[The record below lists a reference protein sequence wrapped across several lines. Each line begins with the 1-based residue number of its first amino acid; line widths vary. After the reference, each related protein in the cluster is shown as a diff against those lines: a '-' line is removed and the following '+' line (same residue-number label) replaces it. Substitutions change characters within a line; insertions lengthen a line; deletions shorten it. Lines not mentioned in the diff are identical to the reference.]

1 LSSYQRFAGHAPLP
15 KIAAEYDLV
24 VCGAG
29 PAGVSAALS
38 AARQGIKT
46 LLIESQGCLGGI
58 WTSGL
63 LSLVLDTT
71 GKAGLLGELQEHLKA
86 EDGWLPRQHGSGFVY
101 DVEVMKWILEKMCLE
116 AGIDILYHTRLVDA
130 FHQDGRVQAVVTE
143 SHSGR
148 QAFTAELFVDAT
160 GNGDLA
166 ARCGCQYDTGHPVT
180 GKIQPATLLAI
191 VSGLPPE
198 EQGTMGAKDKERF
211 RSLLRSVGC
220 DPSYCGPSLFRL
232 PHPGLFTMMINH
244 EYRVHCDNAAEITKA
259 TINARQ
265 ELNTAVRALRKLPG
279 WENLRLVI
287 TADKIGLR
295 EGRRIRG
302 RYYLTADDLKA
313 GQRFDDGICLA
324 RFSVD
329 IHQLDENTPHGQDA
343 FKAKPYHIPYR
354 ALVAAEF
361 DNLGMAGRC
370 ISGDFFA
377 HASYRVTGNA
387 VPMGEAIGIAA
398 AAAKGSAKGFAGV
411 DGRQVAEEMQRR
423 GYEI

>member
-1 LSSYQRFAGHAPLP
+1 MSSPQHN
-15 KIAAEYDLV
+15 AAEYDLI

-38 AARQGIKT
+38 AARLGVKT

-63 LSLVLDTT
+63 LSLVLDTA
-71 GKAGLLGELQEHLKA
+71 GKGGLLTELQERLKEEEA
-86 EDGWLPRQHGSGFVY
+86 LLQRQHSSGFTY
-101 DVEVMKWILEKMCLE
+101 DVEVMKWLLEKMCLA
-116 AGIDILYHTRLVDA
+116 AGIDMLYHTRVVDA
-130 FHQDGRVQAVVTE
+130 VHQDGWVKAVVTE
-143 SHSGR
+143 SAGGR
-148 QAFTAELFVDAT
+148 RTFAAKLFVDAT

-166 ARCGCQYDTGHPVT
+166 ARCGCPYEMGHPVS

-198 EQGTMGAKDKERF
+198 EQGTQGAKDKERF

-259 TINARQ
+259 TIHARE
-265 ELNTAVRALRKLPG
+265 ELNTAVRALRRLPG
-279 WENLRLVI
+279 WENMRLVI
-287 TADKIGLR
+287 TADHIGIR
-295 EGRRIRG
+295 EGRRIKG
-302 RYYLTADDLKA
+302 RYYLTADDLKE
-313 GQRFDDGICLA
+313 GRRFEDGICLA

-329 IHQLDENTPHGQDA
+329 IHQLDEQTPHGQDA

-354 ALVAAEF
+354 ALVAAGFE
-361 DNLGMAGRC
+361 NLGLAGRC

-398 AAAKGSAKGFAGV
+398 AAAMAEAGGGFAGV
-411 DGRQVAEEMQRR
+411 DGRSVAAEMQRR